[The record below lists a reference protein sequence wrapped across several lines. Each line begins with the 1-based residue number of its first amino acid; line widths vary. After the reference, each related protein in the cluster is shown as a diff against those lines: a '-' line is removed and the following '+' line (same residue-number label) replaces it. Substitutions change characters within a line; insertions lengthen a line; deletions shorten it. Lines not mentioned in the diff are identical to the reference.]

1 MTFKKYIIIIVTTF
15 LFSNSLFAET
25 ITEQLT
31 TLNNL
36 YKEGAITEEEFS
48 KAKKLLLEVDTN
60 EKTKKVEEENKIEE
74 KNKIEEENKVEETKN
89 TEIKKEKIKKVKN
102 YNEDLSK
109 TFISLDELDQI
120 GKYKKIE
127 SVPEGMFKIKMSEQ
141 ERSKKAME
149 EMANTFIKKKGL
161 MGKYPENTMK
171 AMGYFEIFYMQTL
184 KDEKKSIEKF
194 KKNYPNVKKTTRKAM
209 KNLYALNQARKSMR
223 ESVGLTLEDDTEEA
237 LKRYMDM
244 HDFLIQGEKK
254 TNKLLKNEKKLIK
267 ETNNYKKNCT

>member
-1 MTFKKYIIIIVTTF
+1 MTLKKYIIIVVTTF

-48 KAKKLLLEVDTN
+48 KAKKILLEVDTD
-60 EKTKKVEEENKIEE
+60 EKTKKVEEAS
-74 KNKIEEENKVEETKN
+74 KIEEENKVEEQNKVEETKN

-120 GKYKKIE
+120 GKYKKIV
-127 SVPEGMFKIKMSEQ
+127 SVPEGMFKIKMSE
-141 ERSKKAME
+141 EGRSKKAME

-184 KDEKKSIEKF
+184 KDEKKK
-194 KKNYPNVKKTTRKAM
+194 Y
-209 KNLYALNQARKSMR
+209 
-223 ESVGLTLEDDTEEA
+223 
-237 LKRYMDM
+237 
-244 HDFLIQGEKK
+244 
-254 TNKLLKNEKKLIK
+254 
-267 ETNNYKKNCT
+267 